1 MPVVVVSLLISP
13 TSLQMLCA
21 PEPCRAHPHIHRRTE
36 SCDESRRYP
45 AAIRTSFAQL
55 DDTSPPS
62 AGPSTALDVSRIP
75 CNTINSS
82 PSPQNIT
89 QLTASPRQRNR
100 IRTNPW
106 VPSSTP
112 SNSSAIGTSSSTS
125 SSGFKTRA
133 VQAGMGESS
142 TNLSSCSS
150 GAGCKHAQTRQGESS
165 SSYGSGSDVTLP
177 RKMLVQ
183 PRAVTKDD
191 EHTSEENIRSP

>member
-1 MPVVVVSLLISP
+1 MCAPVIASLLFV
-13 TSLQMLCA
+13 QMLCA
-21 PEPCRAHPHIHRRTE
+21 PEPCRAHPHSHRRTE
-36 SCDESRRYP
+36 SCDEGRRYS

-55 DDTSPPS
+55 DDTTPPS
-62 AGPSTALDVSRIP
+62 AAPSTSLDVNRIP
-75 CNTINSS
+75 CNMINSS
-82 PSPQNIT
+82 PSPQNIA

-112 SNSSAIGTSSSTS
+112 SNSSAIGTNSSTS

-133 VQAGMGESS
+133 VQADVGESS

-150 GAGCKHAQTRQGESS
+150 SAGCKHTQPRQGESS

-177 RKMLVQ
+177 RKMLAQ
-183 PRAVTKDD
+183 SRTMAKD
-191 EHTSEENIRSP
+191 EHTSEDNVRSP

>member
-1 MPVVVVSLLISP
+1 
-13 TSLQMLCA
+13 MLCA
-21 PEPCRAHPHIHRRTE
+21 PEPRRAHPHIHRRTE

-75 CNTINSS
+75 CNMINSS

-112 SNSSAIGTSSSTS
+112 SNSSTS

-133 VQAGMGESS
+133 VQADVGESS

-150 GAGCKHAQTRQGESS
+150 GAGCKHTQTRQRESS

-183 PRAVTKDD
+183 SRAVTKDD
-191 EHTSEENIRSP
+191 EHTSEENVRSP